1 MRKILPF
8 LTALACVLF
17 LASCGD
23 KNKGE
28 SGASESVSGTFA
40 DDSSVSAAPTS
51 TEYVYTDSESGT
63 ADITEEASLNMP
75 TSASGGILHYP
86 EGGEEFEEQLEADV
100 LKAAQELFDKA
111 CETEWK
117 FTVGSPYS
125 LDTSQ
130 YICNEY
136 GWQFFLITEDGVNSL
151 DDVRNDYHEVF
162 SENYEDTLDEVFM
175 EDNGRAYCLNGARGS
190 DVFYEGSEVAEITD
204 RTEGKICFSVKNRY
218 SDDGF
223 GGGAYT
229 ENSEFTVVRDDDGMW
244 RVGSFKSPY

>member
-75 TSASGGILHYP
+75 TSASG
-86 EGGEEFEEQLEADV
+86 EFCIIPR
-100 LKAAQELFDKA
+100 AAKNLR
-111 CETEWK
+111 
-117 FTVGSPYS
+117 
-125 LDTSQ
+125 
-130 YICNEY
+130 
-136 GWQFFLITEDGVNSL
+136 NSL
-151 DDVRNDYHEVF
+151 KQMF
-162 SENYEDTLDEVFM
+162 
-175 EDNGRAYCLNGARGS
+175 
-190 DVFYEGSEVAEITD
+190 
-204 RTEGKICFSVKNRY
+204 
-218 SDDGF
+218 
-223 GGGAYT
+223 
-229 ENSEFTVVRDDDGMW
+229 
-244 RVGSFKSPY
+244 